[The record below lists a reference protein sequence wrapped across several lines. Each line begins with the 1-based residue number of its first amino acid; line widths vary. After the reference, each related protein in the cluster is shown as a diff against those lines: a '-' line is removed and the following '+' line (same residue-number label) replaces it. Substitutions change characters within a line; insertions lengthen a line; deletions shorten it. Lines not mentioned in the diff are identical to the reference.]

1 MQTSNHI
8 KLVIMRIYRD
18 IQHNKYCVVMYQKP
32 RPNKALRKVED
43 INIMYCPKCGN
54 ELETGTRFCA
64 SCGADLNA
72 IEQTDPIADYSEST
86 TPETDTYYS
95 ETEYTT
101 PNEDDYSGVA
111 TATLPKS
118 EENPATSHEPEPELT
133 PAPERP
139 ENKTV
144 TTHTKKNKAIKPIII
159 AACVVAVLS
168 VGGYVCKTNF
178 TPAISRTFMGD
189 QGYAISLAEQSAMEF
204 INSANP
210 LTNLTSNV
218 IPTLYTAQN
227 DNTYIENALTANM
240 YAGVITQAIGEDNIA
255 ISHNVS
261 VTPLS
266 DYNSLTEG
274 VDTRYKDLISAIG
287 NYALY
292 AFVASNDDNKTIYG
306 SLDYNGDDIL
316 SAGLSYPNNGKDSY
330 ITFPAITDQYVTMTL
345 PRQAINVDIDADE
358 LNNLYSSLLDVI
370 KYYYKDAEITY
381 TSGAESIGD
390 ISFNGDVVTAS
401 FNQQTISNIL
411 GDMADV
417 ISDSNLRGSLGNNS
431 LISELV
437 QFLQKEQNYIYFM
450 SETNCSLDFVTYVK
464 SDGSITGNKIKYR
477 ENHRSDRKS
486 IDYMYISEGSKY
498 AAYVKIN
505 GVKMVDVRVNKQ
517 SNTSGNAVVSLAIS
531 DNDSAVLVIDY
542 NDCEIKNLHDLPV
555 LTGSYTI
562 TPYLSDNLIY
572 ALSEL
577 GLNTDTLYN
586 LETNPTT
593 LNLSAEDNSY
603 KVDLTLANIAQIT
616 AETKLSEDTATVR
629 KVGEEINSNDIVSI
643 EDLDTKISEYVTALN
658 DPLFA
663 LINNTPSSSETSE
676 SYEETDPETFESYYG
691 F

>member
-1 MQTSNHI
+1 
-8 KLVIMRIYRD
+8 
-18 IQHNKYCVVMYQKP
+18 
-32 RPNKALRKVED
+32 
-43 INIMYCPKCGN
+43 MYCPKCGN

-111 TATLPKS
+111 TATLPRL
-118 EENPATSHEPEPELT
+118 EEAPATPAEPEPT
-133 PAPERP
+133 PAPDISEI
-139 ENKTV
+139 NH
-144 TTHTKKNKAIKPIII
+144 TTKKKNKAIKPIII
-159 AACVVAVLS
+159 AACVVAVLG
-168 VGGYVCKTNF
+168 VGGYICKANF
-178 TPAISRTFMGD
+178 TPAVSRLIKGD
-189 QGYAISLAEQSAMEF
+189 QGYAISLAERSAMEF
-204 INSANP
+204 INNTDPINSITA
-210 LTNLTSNV
+210 NV
-218 IPTLYTAQN
+218 IPSLYATSN

-255 ISHNVS
+255 ISHNIS

-266 DYNSLTEG
+266 DYNNLTEG
-274 VDTRYKDLISAIG
+274 IDTRYKDLINSLG
-287 NYALY
+287 NYTLS
-292 AFVASNDDNKTIYG
+292 ASVTNSDGDKAICG
-306 SLDYNGDDIL
+306 SLDYNGNDIL
-316 SAGLSYPNNGKDSY
+316 SAGMSYPRNGKDSY
-330 ITFPAITDQYVTMTL
+330 ITLPAVTDQFVTLTL
-345 PRQAINVDIDADE
+345 PRQATNVNIDADE
-358 LNNLYSSLLDVI
+358 LNSLYSSMLDEI

-381 TSGAESIGD
+381 SKGKENVGD
-390 ISFNGDVVTAS
+390 ISFNGDIVTVS
-401 FNQQTISNIL
+401 FNQETISNIL

-431 LISELV
+431 VLSQFI
-437 QFLQKEQNYIYFM
+437 QFLENEQDYIYFM

-464 SDGSITGNKIKYR
+464 SDGTIAGNKIKYR

-498 AAYVKIN
+498 AAYAKIN
-505 GVKMVDVRVNKQ
+505 GVKMVDVRVDRQ
-517 SNTSGNAVVSLAIS
+517 SNTSGNAVVSLALS
-531 DNDSAVLVIDY
+531 DNDTAVLVVDY
-542 NDCEIKNLHDLPV
+542 KDFEVKKLHNLPV

-577 GLNTDTLYN
+577 GLNTDTLYT

-593 LNLSAEDNSY
+593 LNLILEDNSY
-603 KVDLTLANIAQIT
+603 KAELTVANIAQIT

-643 EDLDTKISEYVTALN
+643 EDLDTKISEYVAALN

-663 LINNTPSSSETSE
+663 IINNTSSDPETSE
-676 SYEETDPETFESYYG
+676 SYEETDPETYESYYG
-691 F
+691 Y

>member
-1 MQTSNHI
+1 
-8 KLVIMRIYRD
+8 
-18 IQHNKYCVVMYQKP
+18 MYQKP

-111 TATLPKS
+111 TATLPRP
-118 EENPATSHEPEPELT
+118 EEAPATPAEPELT
-133 PAPERP
+133 PAPEIP
-139 ENKTV
+139 ENETV
-144 TTHTKKNKAIKPIII
+144 TTHTQKKKNKAIKPIVI
-159 AACVVAVLS
+159 AACIVAVLG
-168 VGGYVCKTNF
+168 VGGYVCKANF
-178 TPAISRTFMGD
+178 TPAVSRLIKGD
-189 QGYAISLAEQSAMEF
+189 QGYAISLAERSAMEF
-204 INSANP
+204 INNADPINS
-210 LTNLTSNV
+210 LTADV
-218 IPTLYTAQN
+218 IPSLYTVSTD
-227 DNTYIENALTANM
+227 DNTYIENAITANM

-266 DYNSLTEG
+266 DYNNLTEG
-274 VDTRYKDLISAIG
+274 IDTRYKDLINSLG
-287 NYALY
+287 NYTLY
-292 AFVASNDDNKTIYG
+292 ASVSSNDDNKTIYG
-306 SLDYNGDDIL
+306 SLSYNDTDIL

-330 ITFPAITDQYVTMTL
+330 ITLPAVTDQFVTLTL
-345 PRQAINVDIDADE
+345 PQQATNSGIDADE
-358 LNNLYSSLLDVI
+358 LNSLYSSLLDVV

-381 TSGAESIGD
+381 SKGKENVGD
-390 ISFNGDVVTAS
+390 ISFNGDIVTVS

-431 LISELV
+431 VLSQFI
-437 QFLQKEQNYIYFM
+437 QFLENEQDYIYFM

-464 SDGSITGNKIKYR
+464 SDGSIAGNKIKYR
-477 ENHRSDRKS
+477 EKHRSDRKS
-486 IDYMYISEGSKY
+486 IDFMYISEGSKY
-498 AAYVKIN
+498 AVYAKIN
-505 GVKMVDVRVNKQ
+505 GVKMVDVRVDRQ

-531 DNDSAVLVIDY
+531 DNDTAVLVVDY
-542 NDCEIKNLHDLPV
+542 KDFEVKNLHGLPV
-555 LTGSYTI
+555 LTGCYTI
-562 TPYLSDNLIY
+562 TPYISDNLIY
-572 ALSEL
+572 SLSEL
-577 GLNTDTLYN
+577 GLNVDTLYT

-603 KVDLTLANIAQIT
+603 KAELTVANIAQIT

-629 KVGEEINSNDIVSI
+629 KVGEEINSNDIVSM
-643 EDLDTKISEYVTALN
+643 EDLDTAISDYIGSLN
-658 DPLFA
+658 DPLFT
-663 LINNTPSSSETSE
+663 LINNTPSDTETSE
-676 SYEETDPETFESYYG
+676 SYDYESYEETEPETYESYYG

>member
-1 MQTSNHI
+1 
-8 KLVIMRIYRD
+8 
-18 IQHNKYCVVMYQKP
+18 MYQKP

-72 IEQTDPIADYSEST
+72 IEQTDPITDYSEPT
-86 TPETDTYYS
+86 TPETDNYYS
-95 ETEYTT
+95 EAEYTT
-101 PNEDDYSGVA
+101 PDTAPNEDDYSGVA
-111 TATLPKS
+111 TATLPRP
-118 EENPATSHEPEPELT
+118 EEAPATPAEPEPT
-133 PAPERP
+133 PAPDISEI
-139 ENKTV
+139 NH
-144 TTHTKKNKAIKPIII
+144 TTKKKNKAIKPIVI
-159 AACVVAVLS
+159 AACIVAVLG
-168 VGGYVCKTNF
+168 VGGYVCKANF
-178 TPAISRTFMGD
+178 TPAVSRLIKGD
-189 QGYAISLAEQSAMEF
+189 QGYAISLAERSAMEF
-204 INSANP
+204 INNADPINS
-210 LTNLTSNV
+210 LTADV
-218 IPTLYTAQN
+218 IPSLYTVSTD
-227 DNTYIENALTANM
+227 DNTYIENAITANM

-266 DYNSLTEG
+266 DYNNLTEG
-274 VDTRYKDLISAIG
+274 VDTRYKDLINSLG
-287 NYALY
+287 NYTLS
-292 AFVASNDDNKTIYG
+292 ASITNSDRDKSICG
-306 SLDYNGDDIL
+306 SLSYNGADIL

-330 ITFPAITDQYVTMTL
+330 ITLPVVTDQFVTLTL
-345 PRQAINVDIDADE
+345 PRQGTNPDIDADE
-358 LNNLYSSLLDVI
+358 LNSLYSSMLDVI

-381 TSGAESIGD
+381 SKGKENVGD
-390 ISFNGDVVTAS
+390 ISFNGDIVTVS
-401 FNQQTISNIL
+401 FNQETISNIL

-417 ISDSNLRGSLGNNS
+417 ISDSNLCGSLGNNS
-431 LISELV
+431 VLSQFI
-437 QFLQKEQNYIYFM
+437 QFLENEQDYIYFM

-464 SDGSITGNKIKYR
+464 SDGSIAGNKIKYR

-486 IDYMYISEGSKY
+486 IDFMYISEGSKY
-498 AAYVKIN
+498 AVYAKIN
-505 GVKMVDVRVNKQ
+505 GVKMVDVRVDRQ

-531 DNDSAVLVIDY
+531 DNDTAVLVVDY
-542 NDCEIKNLHDLPV
+542 KDFEVKKLHNLPV

-586 LETNPTT
+586 LKTNPTT

-603 KVDLTLANIAQIT
+603 KAELTVANIAQIT

-643 EDLDTKISEYVTALN
+643 EDLDTKISEYVAALN

-676 SYEETDPETFESYYG
+676 SYDYESYEETEPETYESYYG

>member
-1 MQTSNHI
+1 
-8 KLVIMRIYRD
+8 
-18 IQHNKYCVVMYQKP
+18 
-32 RPNKALRKVED
+32 
-43 INIMYCPKCGN
+43 MYCPKCGN

-72 IEQTDPIADYSEST
+72 IEQTDPITDYSEPT
-86 TPETDTYYS
+86 TPETDNYYS
-95 ETEYTT
+95 EAEYTT
-101 PNEDDYSGVA
+101 PDTAPNEDDYSGVA
-111 TATLPKS
+111 TATLPRP
-118 EENPATSHEPEPELT
+118 EEAPATPAEPEPT
-133 PAPERP
+133 PAPDISEI
-139 ENKTV
+139 NH
-144 TTHTKKNKAIKPIII
+144 TTKKKNKAIKPIVI
-159 AACVVAVLS
+159 AACIVAVLG
-168 VGGYVCKTNF
+168 VGGYVCKANF
-178 TPAISRTFMGD
+178 TPAVSRLIKGD
-189 QGYAISLAEQSAMEF
+189 QGYAISLAERSAMEF
-204 INSANP
+204 INNADPINS
-210 LTNLTSNV
+210 LTADV
-218 IPTLYTAQN
+218 IPSLYTVSTD
-227 DNTYIENALTANM
+227 DNTYIENAITANM

-266 DYNSLTEG
+266 DYNNLTEG
-274 VDTRYKDLISAIG
+274 VDTRYKDLINSLG
-287 NYALY
+287 NYTLS
-292 AFVASNDDNKTIYG
+292 ASITNSDRDKSICG
-306 SLDYNGDDIL
+306 SLSYNGADIL

-330 ITFPAITDQYVTMTL
+330 ITLPVVTDQFVTLTL
-345 PRQAINVDIDADE
+345 PRQGTNPDIDADE
-358 LNNLYSSLLDVI
+358 LNSLYSSMLDVI

-381 TSGAESIGD
+381 SKGKENVGD
-390 ISFNGDVVTAS
+390 ISFNGDIVTVS
-401 FNQQTISNIL
+401 FNQETISNIL

-417 ISDSNLRGSLGNNS
+417 ISDSNLCGSLGNNS
-431 LISELV
+431 VLSQFI
-437 QFLQKEQNYIYFM
+437 QFLENEQDYIYFM

-464 SDGSITGNKIKYR
+464 SDGSIAGNKIKYR

-486 IDYMYISEGSKY
+486 IDFMYISEGSKY
-498 AAYVKIN
+498 AVYAKIN
-505 GVKMVDVRVNKQ
+505 GVKMVDVRVDRQ

-531 DNDSAVLVIDY
+531 DNDTAVLVVDY
-542 NDCEIKNLHDLPV
+542 KDFEVKKLHNLPV

-586 LETNPTT
+586 LKTNPTT

-603 KVDLTLANIAQIT
+603 KAELTVANIAQIT

-643 EDLDTKISEYVTALN
+643 EDLDTKISEYVAALN

-676 SYEETDPETFESYYG
+676 SYDYESYEETEPETYESYYG

>member
-1 MQTSNHI
+1 
-8 KLVIMRIYRD
+8 
-18 IQHNKYCVVMYQKP
+18 MYQKP

-72 IEQTDPIADYSEST
+72 IEQTDPIADYSEPT

-111 TATLPKS
+111 TATLPRP
-118 EENPATSHEPEPELT
+118 EEAPATPAEPELT
-133 PAPERP
+133 PAPEIP
-139 ENKTV
+139 ENETV
-144 TTHTKKNKAIKPIII
+144 TTHTQKKKNKAIKPIII
-159 AACVVAVLS
+159 AACIVAVLG
-168 VGGYVCKTNF
+168 VGGYVCKANF
-178 TPAISRTFMGD
+178 TPAVSRLIKGD
-189 QGYAISLAEQSAMEF
+189 QGYAISLAERSAMEF
-204 INSANP
+204 INNADPINS
-210 LTNLTSNV
+210 LTADV
-218 IPTLYTAQN
+218 IPSLYTVSTD
-227 DNTYIENALTANM
+227 DNTYIENAITANM

-266 DYNSLTEG
+266 DYNNLTEG
-274 VDTRYKDLISAIG
+274 IDTRYKDLINSLG
-287 NYALY
+287 NYTLSAS
-292 AFVASNDDNKTIYG
+292 FSSNDDNKAICG
-306 SLDYNGDDIL
+306 SLSYNNTDIL
-316 SAGLSYPNNGKDSY
+316 SAGLSYPRNGKDSY
-330 ITFPAITDQYVTMTL
+330 ITLPAVTDQFVTLTL
-345 PRQAINVDIDADE
+345 PRQGTNPDIDADE
-358 LNNLYSSLLDVI
+358 LNSLYSSMLDVI

-381 TSGAESIGD
+381 SKGKENVGD
-390 ISFNGDVVTAS
+390 ISFNGDIVTVS
-401 FNQQTISNIL
+401 FNQETISNIL

-431 LISELV
+431 VLSQFI
-437 QFLQKEQNYIYFM
+437 QFLENEQDYIYFM

-464 SDGSITGNKIKYR
+464 SDGSIAGNKIKYR
-477 ENHRSDRKS
+477 ENHRNDKKS
-486 IDYMYISEGSKY
+486 FDFLSLSEGSKY
-498 AAYVKIN
+498 AVYAKIN
-505 GVKMVDVRVNKQ
+505 GVKMVDVRVDRQ
-517 SNTSGNAVVSLAIS
+517 SSTSGNAVVSLALS
-531 DNDSAVLVIDY
+531 DNDTAVLVVDY
-542 NDCEIKNLHDLPV
+542 KDFEVKKLHNLPV

-562 TPYLSDNLIY
+562 TPYLSDNIMY
-572 ALSEL
+572 ALAEL
-577 GLNTDTLYN
+577 GFNIDTLYT

-676 SYEETDPETFESYYG
+676 SYDYESYEETDPETFESYYG
-691 F
+691 Y

>member
-1 MQTSNHI
+1 
-8 KLVIMRIYRD
+8 
-18 IQHNKYCVVMYQKP
+18 
-32 RPNKALRKVED
+32 
-43 INIMYCPKCGN
+43 MYCPKCGN

-111 TATLPKS
+111 TATLPRL
-118 EENPATSHEPEPELT
+118 EEAPATPAEPEPT
-133 PAPERP
+133 PAPDISEI
-139 ENKTV
+139 NH
-144 TTHTKKNKAIKPIII
+144 TTKKKNKAIKPIII
-159 AACVVAVLS
+159 AACVVAVLG
-168 VGGYVCKTNF
+168 VGGYICKANF
-178 TPAISRTFMGD
+178 TPAVSRLIKGD
-189 QGYAISLAEQSAMEF
+189 QGYAISLAERSAMEF
-204 INSANP
+204 INNTDPINSITA
-210 LTNLTSNV
+210 NV
-218 IPTLYTAQN
+218 IPSLYATSN

-255 ISHNVS
+255 ISHNIS

-266 DYNSLTEG
+266 DYNNLTEG
-274 VDTRYKDLISAIG
+274 IDTRYKDLINSLG
-287 NYALY
+287 NYTLS
-292 AFVASNDDNKTIYG
+292 ASVTNSDGDKAICG
-306 SLDYNGDDIL
+306 SLDYNGNDIL
-316 SAGLSYPNNGKDSY
+316 SAGMSYPRNGKDSY
-330 ITFPAITDQYVTMTL
+330 ITLPAVTDQFVTLTL
-345 PRQAINVDIDADE
+345 PRQATNVNIDADE
-358 LNNLYSSLLDVI
+358 LNSLYSSMLDVI

-381 TSGAESIGD
+381 SKGKENVGD
-390 ISFNGDVVTAS
+390 ISFNGDIVTVS
-401 FNQQTISNIL
+401 FNQETISNIL

-431 LISELV
+431 VLSQFI
-437 QFLQKEQNYIYFM
+437 QFLENEQDYIYFM
-450 SETNCSLDFVTYVK
+450 SKTNCSLDFVTYVK
-464 SDGSITGNKIKYR
+464 SDGTVAGNKIKYR

-486 IDYMYISEGSKY
+486 INYMYISEGSKY
-498 AAYVKIN
+498 AAYTKIN

-517 SNTSGNAVVSLAIS
+517 SSTSGNAVVSLALS
-531 DNDSAVLVIDY
+531 DNDTVVLIVDY
-542 NDCEIKNLHDLPV
+542 KDVEIKKLHDLPV

-577 GLNTDTLYN
+577 GLNIDTLYN

-603 KVDLTLANIAQIT
+603 KAELTVANIAQIT

-629 KVGEEINSNDIVSI
+629 KVGEEINSNDIVSM
-643 EDLDTKISEYVTALN
+643 EDLDTAISDYISSLN
-658 DPLFA
+658 DPLFT
-663 LINNTPSSSETSE
+663 LINNTPSDPETSDAE
-676 SYEETDPETFESYYG
+676 SYEEIDPETYESYYG

>member
-1 MQTSNHI
+1 
-8 KLVIMRIYRD
+8 
-18 IQHNKYCVVMYQKP
+18 
-32 RPNKALRKVED
+32 
-43 INIMYCPKCGN
+43 MYCPKCGN

-95 ETEYTT
+95 EIEYTT

-111 TATLPKS
+111 TATLPRP
-118 EENPATSHEPEPELT
+118 EEAPATSAEPEPT
-133 PAPERP
+133 PAPEIP
-139 ENKTV
+139 ENETV
-144 TTHTKKNKAIKPIII
+144 TTHTQKKKNKAIKPIII
-159 AACVVAVLS
+159 ATCIVAVLGVS
-168 VGGYVCKTNF
+168 GYVCKANF
-178 TPAISRTFMGD
+178 TPAVSRLIKGD
-189 QGYAISLAEQSAMEF
+189 QGYAISLAEQSTMEF

-218 IPTLYTAQN
+218 IPSLYTTSN
-227 DNTYIENALTANM
+227 DNTYINNALTANM
-240 YAGVITQAIGEDNIA
+240 YAGVITQAIGEDNITV
-255 ISHNVS
+255 SHNIS

-266 DYNSLTEG
+266 DYNNLTEG
-274 VDTRYKDLISAIG
+274 IDTRYKDLIKSLG
-287 NYALY
+287 NYTLSAS
-292 AFVASNDDNKTIYG
+292 VASNDDNKTIYG
-306 SLDYNGDDIL
+306 SLSYNDTDIL

-330 ITFPAITDQYVTMTL
+330 ITLPAVTDQYVTMTL
-345 PRQAINVDIDADE
+345 PRQSKNVDIDTDE
-358 LNNLYSSLLDVI
+358 LNNLYSSMLDVV

-390 ISFNGDVVTAS
+390 ISFSGDIVTVS

-431 LISELV
+431 MLSQFI
-437 QFLQKEQNYIYFM
+437 QFLENEQDYIYFM
-450 SETNCSLDFVTYVK
+450 SDTNCYLDFTTFVNN
-464 SDGSITGNKIKYR
+464 DGSIAGNKIKYR
-477 ENHRSDRKS
+477 ENHRNDKKS
-486 IDYMYISEGSKY
+486 FDVLSLSEGSKY
-498 AAYVKIN
+498 VVYAKIN

-577 GLNTDTLYN
+577 GLNTDTLYT

-593 LNLSAEDNSY
+593 LNLSAEDNNY
-603 KVDLTLANIAQIT
+603 KAELTVANIAQIT
-616 AETKLSEDTATVR
+616 AETKLSDDIATVR
-629 KVGEEINSNDIVSI
+629 RIGSEINSNDIVSM
-643 EDLDTKISEYVTALN
+643 EDLDTAISDYISSLN

-663 LINNTPSSSETSE
+663 IINNTSSDPQTSESYDYE

-691 F
+691 Y

>member
-18 IQHNKYCVVMYQKP
+18 IQHNKYYVVIYQKP

-72 IEQTDPIADYSEST
+72 IEQTDPITDYSEHT
-86 TPETDTYYS
+86 TPETDNYYS
-95 ETEYTT
+95 EAEYTT
-101 PNEDDYSGVA
+101 PDTAPNEDDYSGVA
-111 TATLPKS
+111 TATLPRP
-118 EENPATSHEPEPELT
+118 EQAPAIPAEPEPT
-133 PAPERP
+133 PAPEST
-139 ENKTV
+139 NK
-144 TTHTKKNKAIKPIII
+144 KKNKAIKHIII
-159 AACVVAVLS
+159 AACVVAVLGI
-168 VGGYVCKTNF
+168 GGYVCKTNF

-189 QGYAISLAEQSAMEF
+189 QGYAISLAEQSAMELF
-204 INSANP
+204 NNADPINS
-210 LTNLTSNV
+210 LTANV
-218 IPTLYTAQN
+218 IPSLYTTQN
-227 DNTYIENALTANM
+227 DNTYIENAITANM

-266 DYNSLTEG
+266 DYNKLTEG
-274 VDTRYKDLISAIG
+274 IDTRYKDLINSLG
-287 NYALY
+287 NYTLSAS
-292 AFVASNDDNKTIYG
+292 VASNDDNKTIYG
-306 SLDYNGDDIL
+306 SLSYNDTDIL
-316 SAGLSYPNNGKDSY
+316 SAGMSYPNNGKDSY
-330 ITFPAITDQYVTMTL
+330 ITFPAITDQFVTLTL
-345 PRQAINVDIDADE
+345 PRQGTNPDIDADE
-358 LNNLYSSLLDVI
+358 LNNLYSSLLDVV

-390 ISFNGDVVTAS
+390 ISFSGDIVTVS

-431 LISELV
+431 VLSEFI
-437 QFLQKEQNYIYFM
+437 QFLENEQDYIYFM

-464 SDGSITGNKIKYR
+464 SDGTVAGNKIKYR

-498 AAYVKIN
+498 AAYAKIN
-505 GVKMVDVRVNKQ
+505 GVKMVDIKINKQ
-517 SNTSGNAVVSLAIS
+517 GSTSGNAIVSLALS
-531 DNDSAVLVIDY
+531 DNDTAVLVVDY
-542 NDCEIKNLHDLPV
+542 KDFEVKKLHNLPV

-577 GLNTDTLYN
+577 GFNTDTLYI

-603 KVDLTLANIAQIT
+603 RWI
-616 AETKLSEDTATVR
+616 
-629 KVGEEINSNDIVSI
+629 
-643 EDLDTKISEYVTALN
+643 
-658 DPLFA
+658 
-663 LINNTPSSSETSE
+663 
-676 SYEETDPETFESYYG
+676 
-691 F
+691 

>member
-1 MQTSNHI
+1 
-8 KLVIMRIYRD
+8 
-18 IQHNKYCVVMYQKP
+18 
-32 RPNKALRKVED
+32 
-43 INIMYCPKCGN
+43 MYCPKCGN

-111 TATLPKS
+111 TATLPRL
-118 EENPATSHEPEPELT
+118 EEAPATPAEPEPT
-133 PAPERP
+133 PAPDISEI
-139 ENKTV
+139 NH
-144 TTHTKKNKAIKPIII
+144 TTKKKNKAIKPIII
-159 AACVVAVLS
+159 AACVVAVLG
-168 VGGYVCKTNF
+168 VGGYICKANF
-178 TPAISRTFMGD
+178 TPAVSRLIKGD
-189 QGYAISLAEQSAMEF
+189 QGYAISLAERSAMEF
-204 INSANP
+204 INNTDPINSITA
-210 LTNLTSNV
+210 NV
-218 IPTLYTAQN
+218 IPSLYATSN

-255 ISHNVS
+255 ISHNIS

-266 DYNSLTEG
+266 DYNNLTEG
-274 VDTRYKDLISAIG
+274 IDTRYKDLINSLG
-287 NYALY
+287 NYTLS
-292 AFVASNDDNKTIYG
+292 ASVTNSDGDKAICG
-306 SLDYNGDDIL
+306 SLDYNGNDIL
-316 SAGLSYPNNGKDSY
+316 SAGMSYPRNGKDSY
-330 ITFPAITDQYVTMTL
+330 ITLPAVTDQFVTLTL
-345 PRQAINVDIDADE
+345 PRQATNVNIDADE
-358 LNNLYSSLLDVI
+358 LNSLYSSMLDVI

-381 TSGAESIGD
+381 SKGKENVGD
-390 ISFNGDVVTAS
+390 ISFNGDIVTVS
-401 FNQQTISNIL
+401 FNQETISNIL

-431 LISELV
+431 VLSQFI
-437 QFLQKEQNYIYFM
+437 QFLENEQDYIYFM
-450 SETNCSLDFVTYVK
+450 SKTNCSLDFVTYVK
-464 SDGSITGNKIKYR
+464 SDGTVAGNKIKYR

-498 AAYVKIN
+498 AVYAKIN
-505 GVKMVDVRVNKQ
+505 GVKMVDVRVDRQ
-517 SNTSGNAVVSLAIS
+517 SNTSGNAVVSLALS
-531 DNDSAVLVIDY
+531 DNDTAVLVVDY
-542 NDCEIKNLHDLPV
+542 KDFEIKKLHDLPV

-572 ALSEL
+572 SLSEL
-577 GLNTDTLYN
+577 GFNTDTLYT

-603 KVDLTLANIAQIT
+603 KAELTVANIAQIT

-676 SYEETDPETFESYYG
+676 SYEETDPETYESYYG
-691 F
+691 Y

>member
-1 MQTSNHI
+1 
-8 KLVIMRIYRD
+8 
-18 IQHNKYCVVMYQKP
+18 
-32 RPNKALRKVED
+32 
-43 INIMYCPKCGN
+43 MYCPKCGN

-64 SCGADLNA
+64 SCGADLNN

-111 TATLPKS
+111 TATLPRP
-118 EENPATSHEPEPELT
+118 EETPSTPAEPEPT
-133 PAPERP
+133 PAPEMS
-139 ENKTV
+139 ENETV
-144 TTHTKKNKAIKPIII
+144 TTHTKKNKNKAIKPIII
-159 AACVVAVLS
+159 ATCIVAVLG
-168 VGGYVCKTNF
+168 VGGYVCKANF
-178 TPAISRTFMGD
+178 TPAVSRLIKGD
-189 QGYAISLAEQSAMEF
+189 QGYAISLAERSAMEF
-204 INSANP
+204 INNTDPINSITA
-210 LTNLTSNV
+210 NV
-218 IPTLYTAQN
+218 IPSLYATSN

-255 ISHNVS
+255 ISHNIS

-266 DYNSLTEG
+266 DYNNLTEG
-274 VDTRYKDLISAIG
+274 IDTRYKDLINSLG
-287 NYALY
+287 NYTLS
-292 AFVASNDDNKTIYG
+292 ASVTNSDGDKAICG
-306 SLDYNGDDIL
+306 SLDYNGNDIL
-316 SAGLSYPNNGKDSY
+316 SAGMSYPRNGKDSY
-330 ITFPAITDQYVTMTL
+330 ITLPAITDQFVTLTL
-345 PRQAINVDIDADE
+345 PRQATNAGIDADE
-358 LNNLYSSLLDVI
+358 LNSLYSSMLDVI

-381 TSGAESIGD
+381 SKGKENVGD
-390 ISFNGDVVTAS
+390 ISFNGDIVTVS
-401 FNQQTISNIL
+401 FNQETISNIL

-417 ISDSNLRGSLGNNS
+417 ISDSNLRGSLGNYS
-431 LISELV
+431 MLSQFV
-437 QFLQKEQNYIYFM
+437 QYLENEQDYIYFM
-450 SETNCSLDFVTYVK
+450 SDTNCYLDFTTFVNN
-464 SDGSITGNKIKYR
+464 DGSIAGNKIKYR
-477 ENHRSDRKS
+477 ENHRNDKKS
-486 IDYMYISEGSKY
+486 FDVLSLSEGSKY
-498 AAYVKIN
+498 AVYAKIN
-505 GVKMVDVRVNKQ
+505 GVKMVDVRVDRQ

-577 GLNTDTLYN
+577 GLNIDTLYN

-603 KVDLTLANIAQIT
+603 KAELTVANIAQIT

-629 KVGEEINSNDIVSI
+629 KVGEEINSNDIVSM
-643 EDLDTKISEYVTALN
+643 EDLDTAISDYIGSLN

-663 LINNTPSSSETSE
+663 IINNTSSDPETSDAE
-676 SYEETDPETFESYYG
+676 SYEEIDPETYESYYG